1 MKSVWMGMLIL
12 GLSPND
18 FIGDLASAAAA
29 DNDGNLLVNSDFSQ
43 GKPGDSDFGWK
54 LEIAKDQKSECT
66 VEAVRQP
73 AEVVGTSNRPLL
85 PGQQP
90 GAAAI
95 RIYHDELG
103 ASHITQEI
111 QVQPWR
117 WYVAEIWVNTEG
129 MASFDFSPSITL
141 KGGRSSYAGQTF
153 IYDSFDWPQKGWRP
167 LHAFANSADQD
178 RMTLTMGGGGRT
190 VGVGGGWSGELL
202 FSAPSVRE
210 VGQVE
215 AAWYYSSVNNRHPW
229 QYGPPVDPERN
240 KHGYALPKG
249 AVCRVAKGFPNPL
262 YIIGNMNAEAPEGRV
277 SLALPPGVRFRKHQN
292 RKITPSVSQMSNGF
306 QRVELPAGGNYLV
319 VDSELAPGEDA
330 VGYVQFEWKGGYQL
344 PTPVR
349 FKGIALPDVAAPN
362 RAMMTLGINTLTAYI
377 WDDSEPAM
385 VRDIK
390 RFGFNHLEV
399 WGWGDPRPYYKNGIY
414 GAAGLSG
421 GPRVLGEV
429 GNEKNPEALAVTL
442 DGNPSKERLLSP
454 SYRGPALQPFIDL
467 IKARGTVSS
476 ALTLD
481 DEGYLGSANSAAI
494 GFHPRTIQRWKEWVA
509 GHEPELAGIEPNVF
523 ARRPHKYRKHYD
535 AWLRFRCDLV
545 AERYGIMRDAFHKAV
560 EENGVKTTER
570 TMLGAYIGG
579 GPLHGLHCNES
590 LATVLD
596 YVANM
601 VYEDAYGVRKTVARL
616 APLTGKKLVIAICP
630 GYQWSPPGDARS
642 QVLEALMGGSQGVIA
657 WGYYM
662 GATTGHLA
670 DMSEA
675 IKMFS
680 PVEDIILDGGIQAG
694 YAADTESA
702 NLLARKHGDETVLL
716 VSDYSPGAARAK
728 VTVPGQASLEV
739 VDLFTD
745 EVVARLNARKRT
757 FDVKLRRDFQARL
770 YHLRP
775 ADNS

>member
-18 FIGDLASAAAA
+18 FIGDLACAAAA

-43 GKPGDSDFGWK
+43 GKPSDSDFGWK

-66 VEAVRQP
+66 VETVRQP
-73 AEVVGTSNRPLL
+73 AEVVGTSYRPVL
-85 PGQQP
+85 PGQRP
-90 GAAAI
+90 GATAI

-103 ASHITQEI
+103 ASRISQEI
-111 QVQPWR
+111 EVQPWR

-129 MASFDFSPSITL
+129 MATFDFSPTIAL
-141 KGGRSSYAGQTF
+141 EGGRSIAGESF

-167 LHAFANSADQD
+167 LHVIAHSADQD
-178 RMTLTMGGGGRT
+178 RITLTMGGGGHT
-190 VGVGGGWSGELL
+190 VRVGGGWSGELL

-210 VGQVE
+210 VSLVE
-215 AAWYYSSVNNRHPW
+215 AAGYYPSVSNRHPFA
-229 QYGPPVDPERN
+229 YSPPINPERN
-240 KHGYALPKG
+240 EHGYALQKG
-249 AVCRVAKGFPNPL
+249 DLCRVAKGFPNPL
-262 YIIGNMNAEAPEGRV
+262 YITDGMNTEAPEGRV
-277 SLALPPGVRFRKHQN
+277 SLALPPGMRFRKHQN

-306 QRVELPAGGNYLV
+306 QRVELPAGGNNLV

-330 VGYVQFEWKGGYQL
+330 VGYIQFEWKGGYQL

-349 FKGIALPDVAAPN
+349 FKGIAMPDVAAPK
-362 RAMMTLGINTLTAYI
+362 RAMMTLGIGGGTVYN
-377 WDDSEPAM
+377 WDDNQPAM
-385 VRDIK
+385 VRDLK
-390 RFGFNHLEV
+390 RFGFNHLET
-399 WGWGDPRPYYKNGIY
+399 WGGDPRGFYKNGIY
-414 GAAGLSG
+414 GVTAWGG
-421 GPRVLGEV
+421 GPRVM
-429 GNEKNPEALAVTL
+429 EKNPEALAVTL
-442 DGNPSKERLLSP
+442 DGNPTKEDLISP
-454 SYRGPALQPFIDL
+454 SYRGPALQPFIDR
-467 IKARGTVSS
+467 IKHTATRSS
-476 ALTLD
+476 ALTLN
-481 DEGYLGSANSAAI
+481 DENYLASAKSAAI
-494 GFHPRTIQRWKEWVA
+494 GFHPRTIERWKEWVA
-509 GHEPELAGIEPNVF
+509 GHEPELTGVDPSVF

-535 AWLRFRCDLV
+535 AWLRFRSDLV
-545 AERYGIMRDAFHKAV
+545 AEMYGIMRDVFHKAV
-560 EENGVKTTER
+560 EESGVKTTER

-579 GPLHGLHCNES
+579 GPLHGLHANKS
-590 LATVLD
+590 LAPVLD

-601 VYEDAYGVRKTVARL
+601 VYEDGYGVRKTVARL
-616 APLTGKKLVIAICP
+616 APLTGKKLVIAISP

-675 IKMFS
+675 IKMFA

-702 NLLARKHGDETVLL
+702 NLLARKQGDETVLL
-716 VSDYSPGAARAK
+716 VSDYTPGGARAK

-745 EVVARLNARKRT
+745 EVVARLDARKRT

-775 ADNS
+775 AGL